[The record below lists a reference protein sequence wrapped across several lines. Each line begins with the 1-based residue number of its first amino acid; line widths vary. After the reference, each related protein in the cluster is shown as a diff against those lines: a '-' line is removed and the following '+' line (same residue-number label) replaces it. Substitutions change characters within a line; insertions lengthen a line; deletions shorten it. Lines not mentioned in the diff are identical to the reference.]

1 MDGRQLSTRR
11 HRLILMMREVA
22 GGASFLCVAG
32 VLSVSAFAQ
41 TNTGAR
47 MLAFERSAAGIV
59 REYVPASRS
68 AYAELALPAN
78 LRAPAAYRRLLESML
93 AHSPTFR
100 QQCRRLE
107 NTASIVTVQIQ
118 QAGRPLHGAGA
129 RTRISRRDGNHLE
142 ATVEI
147 GREGDPVELV
157 AHEVEHVIEQLD
169 EIDLQARASVE
180 GSGVRRGPGSDAAF
194 ETTRAI
200 RIGRKVAEEVRSG
213 GG

>member
-1 MDGRQLSTRR
+1 
-11 HRLILMMREVA
+11 MMREVA

-68 AYAELALPAN
+68 AEAELALPAN
-78 LRAPAAYRRLLESML
+78 LRAPGAYRRLLESML

-100 QQCRRLE
+100 QQCRRLA
-107 NTASIVTVQIQ
+107 NTAFIVTVQIQ

-129 RTRISRRDGNHLE
+129 RTRILREGSRLE
-142 ATVEI
+142 AIVEI